1 MRRAARRLPLRLEIP
16 GRPAVSL
23 RHLLLDL
30 NGTIARDGRLLPG
43 VRRRLPRLARILE
56 VRVLTADTFGTAA
69 AQLRGLPV
77 SLVRVETGA
86 DKARLARAL
95 EGVAAVGNGANDAG
109 MLRAAALGVAVVGP
123 EGMAGELVAA
133 ADVVVV
139 RVEDALDLV
148 LRPGRLAAT
157 LRR

>member
-1 MRRAARRLPLRLEIP
+1 
-16 GRPAVSL
+16 
-23 RHLLLDL
+23 
-30 NGTIARDGRLLPG
+30 
-43 VRRRLPRLARILE
+43 
-56 VRVLTADTFGTAA
+56 
-69 AQLRGLPV
+69 
-77 SLVRVETGA
+77 
-86 DKARLARAL
+86 
-95 EGVAAVGNGANDAG
+95 

-123 EGMAGELVAA
+123 EGMAGKLAAA